1 MTFNTSIFWHSKQDI
16 PGVIVWNTKFCSH
29 KQICLFNRKF
39 QYNAIVGFVVCA
51 DYLIIFWDLLT
62 FFFSFFFQKQ
72 SSKDRLSQENL
83 LKRTL
88 LNKKQSNLEKEMYEN
103 IYLYSPYFSPGA
115 GSNVHKTYFY
125 FLKLTKK
132 YFILSY

>member
-1 MTFNTSIFWHSKQDI
+1 MRWLFDYFLRFVNIF
-16 PGVIVWNTKFCSH
+16 
-29 KQICLFNRKF
+29 LF
-39 QYNAIVGFVVCA
+39 
-51 DYLIIFWDLLT
+51 
-62 FFFSFFFQKQ
+62 FFFQKQ

-103 IYLYSPYFSPGA
+103 IYLYSPYFSPVA